1 MIWDNGRKKY
11 SRKEWAFLKHQIE
24 DLVFKETIWAR
35 PYKTE
40 TVWEMLS
47 HLAALSPR
55 GAVIWE
61 VRSKNGKVSYLIGVA
76 ARYIRNIEEAIKAH
90 GDIQFHEVGTEKRA
104 AVTTAR
110 QLKISHPTLSLK
122 TDITEAVIRAGL
134 AALTEDKSGTE
145 MVIQIVLGRAYA
157 PSPVPTNL
165 ADPNATWLQVLFG
178 DVQKA
183 SAESRKTVREK
194 AEQHIFQA
202 VIRIGITGEN
212 ANNRLQSII
221 SAFRVLESAG
231 VRIYTEEIKPHDLN
245 SAHVP
250 WHFPL
255 QLSVKELANFLLLP
269 AGENPGDVNI
279 GRRKKP

>member
-61 VRSKNGKVSYLIGVA
+61 VRSKNGKVSYLIGA
-76 ARYIRNIEEAIKAH
+76 ATRYIRNIEEAIKAH

-110 QLKISHPTLSLK
+110 QLKISNPTLSLK

-145 MVIQIVLGRAYA
+145 MVMQIVLGRAYA

-183 SAESRKTVREK
+183 SAESRKSVKEK

-212 ANNRLQSII
+212 TNTRLQSII
-221 SAFRVLESAG
+221 SAFKVLE
-231 VRIYTEEIKPHDLN
+231 
-245 SAHVP
+245 
-250 WHFPL
+250 
-255 QLSVKELANFLLLP
+255 
-269 AGENPGDVNI
+269 
-279 GRRKKP
+279 